1 MSFQISHL
9 TLISRRNRGSSCTKC
24 RGGASAVF
32 AATARCVSAARLPCT
47 MYKGSLARKPWSK
60 LRKRRKVTALRRFGR
75 GAKARWG
82 ANGRDGQCSHCHHGL
97 NLIFRDITFSPQAH
111 PRPLAP
117 PSRRPYRRPLRS
129 LALLLA
135 PPRASRPLAPTRA
148 TSAQTAARR
157 LYYAV
162 CRPRIA
168 PIRAPS
174 RLRAPLTPDTPTHD
188 TRSRLTDAQLCVFRL
203 YSLLSTLLRSRTLHR
218 FITHQKSPGRSR
230 GPGSTNKTTQWS
242 GLGRPFS
249 ESYHVLE
256 PKRRERDEDTQME
269 DAVCSQEG
277 VQAGGAKLQES
288 RSQRAVV

>member
-1 MSFQISHL
+1 MLVSFGAVADAVPPATSSA
-9 TLISRRNRGSSCTKC
+9 SRGDWRTRCAGARATAPRCAAPVPTPAGVHCPRARRLRRTNRGSSCTKC

-188 TRSRLTDAQLCVFRL
+188 TRSRLTDAQTLVRL
-203 YSLLSTLLRSRTLHR
+203 
-218 FITHQKSPGRSR
+218 
-230 GPGSTNKTTQWS
+230 
-242 GLGRPFS
+242 
-249 ESYHVLE
+249 
-256 PKRRERDEDTQME
+256 
-269 DAVCSQEG
+269 
-277 VQAGGAKLQES
+277 
-288 RSQRAVV
+288 